1 MNTFGVGEVKTEAL
15 TTSHLAECVYMCV
28 VRINLVGILPANN
41 GACVQAEKR
50 VWDVC
55 MCRLIVHTAI
65 ESTYV
70 GVLVT
75 NNA

>member
-1 MNTFGVGEVKTEAL
+1 MT
-15 TTSHLAECVYMCV
+15 
-28 VRINLVGILPANN
+28 INLVRILPANN
-41 GACVQAEKR
+41 GACVRAEKR

-55 MCRLIVHTAI
+55 MCRLIVRTAI

-75 NNA
+75 NNGCLDMSQCVYGLSQYSTLIMFC